1 MHTSFPVNGTNN
13 LRRLRQDQG
22 LALYGLAALA
32 RVSPTTLSGI
42 EKWGYQ
48 PTARVRQRIAA
59 ALGVTE
65 RDIWPELG

>member
-1 MHTSFPVNGTNN
+1 MDTSAPVNGTNN
-13 LRRLRQDQG
+13 LRRLRQAQG

-42 EKWGYQ
+42 ERWGYQ

-65 RDIWPELG
+65 RDIWPQLG